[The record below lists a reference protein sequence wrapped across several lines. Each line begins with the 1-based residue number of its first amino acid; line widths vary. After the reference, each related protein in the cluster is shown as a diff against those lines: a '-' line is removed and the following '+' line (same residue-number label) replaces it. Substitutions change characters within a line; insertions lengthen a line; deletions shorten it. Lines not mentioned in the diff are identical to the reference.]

1 MPRPVPRTDVLLNLF
16 GAPHQTDLVTSALRL
31 ASALLARGAR
41 VQIWTCGDATRL
53 TGAALGEN
61 KPRDYTDLGREHP
74 STARVV
80 RELIEDHPDRLY
92 WYVCRY
98 CAEERGAADQ
108 IPQVRTRAPFVFA
121 EHVNAAD
128 KSLLMGVC

>member
-1 MPRPVPRTDVLLNLF
+1 MARPVPRTDVLLNLF

-31 ASALLARGAR
+31 ATALLDRGAR

-53 TGAALGEN
+53 TCAALGEA
-61 KPRDYTDLGREHP
+61 KPRDYTDLGRDHP

-80 RELIEDHPDRLY
+80 RELIAGHPDRLY
-92 WYVCRY
+92 WYVCRF
-98 CAEERGAADQ
+98 CAQERGAADQ
-108 IPQVRTRAPFVFA
+108 IPQVRKRAPFVFA
-121 EHVNAAD
+121 EHVSAAD

>member
-1 MPRPVPRTDVLLNLF
+1 MARPVPRTDVLLNLF

-31 ASALLARGAR
+31 ATALLDRGAR

-53 TGAALGEN
+53 TCAALGET
-61 KPRDYTDLGREHP
+61 KPRDYTDLGREYP

-80 RELIEDHPDRLY
+80 RELIAGHPDRLY
-92 WYVCRY
+92 WYVCRF
-98 CAEERGAADQ
+98 CAQERGAADQ
-108 IPQVRTRAPFVFA
+108 IPQVRKRAPFVFA
-121 EHVNAAD
+121 EHVSAAD